1 MAVGVV
7 GKESVPRRRQAQSR
21 GQVGLACT
29 RRAAKTAL
37 LNLSFSRAVR
47 LPFAIILLCDR
58 VETNSINPV
67 SQGKVTGQKP
77 CIHAGLRR
85 FDGHSHSLLGIVF
98 NGFCFI
104 NLIPHFFDYLMCPYY
119 PAYTMG
125 CYQIVIGG
133 DNGG

>member
-1 MAVGVV
+1 MFP
-7 GKESVPRRRQAQSR
+7 GKKKNRTSEA
-21 GQVGLACT
+21 
-29 RRAAKTAL
+29 AL
-37 LNLSFSRAVR
+37 LNLSFSRAAC
-47 LPFAIILLCDR
+47 LPIAIILLCGR

-85 FDGHSHSLLGIVF
+85 FDAHSHSLLGIVF

>member
-1 MAVGVV
+1 MT
-7 GKESVPRRRQAQSR
+7 GKNRNTMYPGEKKN
-21 GQVGLACT
+21 
-29 RRAAKTAL
+29 RASKTAL

-85 FDGHSHSLLGIVF
+85 FDGHSHSILAGGLVVTSSTTRFTCGTSLTILAEIVRTTSY
-98 NGFCFI
+98 G
-104 NLIPHFFDYLMCPYY
+104 MR
-119 PAYTMG
+119 AQSAVMKSSVVTARMAT
-125 CYQIVIGG
+125 V
-133 DNGG
+133 